1 MVPSEC
7 LLVLEAGLVG
17 RVRSGKVEVF
27 GIGCESGQIRKGDCN
42 RFPVM
47 ELRMRLEGVSFKSSR

>member
-1 MVPSEC
+1 M
-7 LLVLEAGLVG
+7 G

-47 ELRMRLEGVSFKSSR
+47 ELRMRLERVNFKSSR